1 MKNKIFVYSVAALIF
16 SFSIVGASIA
26 SAHGMFGGFSDISPD
41 ELATRQQARFQGEAQ
56 ILGVGVDEIK
66 DAWAQGKSLKDLAL
80 EKGISKEQIQTR
92 MKEAWTQKIQS
103 QLKSL
108 VDKGVIS
115 QAQADKRLQTMQ
127 NMSLKNKGRMGKRM
141 FRGFHF

>member
-1 MKNKIFVYSVAALIF
+1 MKNKTFVYSVAALIF
-16 SFSIVGASIA
+16 SFSIIGASIA
-26 SAHGMFGGFSDISPD
+26 SAHGMFGGFSNVSP
-41 ELATRQQARFQGEAQ
+41 EEIATRQQARFQDEAK

-66 DAWAQGKSLKDLAL
+66 GAWAQGKSLKDLAL
-80 EKGISKEQIQTR
+80 EKGISEEQIQAR
-92 MKEAWTQKIQS
+92 MKEAWTQKLRS
-103 QLKSL
+103 QLKTL

-127 NMSLKNKGRMGKRM
+127 DISIKNKGRMGKRM